1 MYKLKLTLM
10 SLALLTMT
18 MIVGGSLA
26 SMQDRSNDSQQTNQN
41 NSNQN
46 RNSNRSSNRN
56 SNSNRNGNMNS
67 QMMNSNSG
75 MMMNSNSE
83 MMNSGSGMMNSS
95 MGSMSGN
102 ANALD
107 NDFAMTAAMGGQ
119 AEIQMGQLAVQRS
132 TNKQVKKYAQ
142 RMIKDHTKNSRDLQ
156 KVAARKQM
164 TLPANLSADQMQMLN
179 QLQQASAGDFDRM
192 YIETAG
198 VMAHTMMR
206 QLYSNQISNGM
217 DADLKKYASKTLPVV
232 EMHLQMAQQMNAG
245 GMMNNNGSMNM
256 NTNSMDM
263 NRNSNMNSNSNMN
276 RNTNSKRNRNDNS
289 NRNMNSNGNSNGN
302 MNSNSNR

>member
-41 NSNQN
+41 NSSQN

-56 SNSNRNGNMNS
+56 SNSNRNGNMI
-67 QMMNSNSG
+67 SNSG
-75 MMMNSNSE
+75 MMNSNSE

-107 NDFAMTAAMGGQ
+107 NDFAMMAAMGGQ

-164 TLPANLSADQMQMLN
+164 TLPANLSADQTQMLN

-206 QLYSNQISNGM
+206 QLYSNQISNGT

-245 GMMNNNGSMNM
+245 GMTSNNGSMNM
-256 NTNSMDM
+256 NSNSMDM

>member
-10 SLALLTMT
+10 GFALLTMT
-18 MIVGGSLA
+18 MFVGGSLA
-26 SMQDRSNDSQQTNQN
+26 TMQERTNDSQQTNQN

-46 RNSNRSSNRN
+46 RNTNRSSNNR
-56 SNSNRNGNMNS
+56 SNMNRNGNMNS
-67 QMMNSNSG
+67 NSGMMNSGSGTMNSG
-75 MMMNSNSE
+75 SGMMNSNSE

-95 MGSMSGN
+95 MGTMSGN

-107 NDFAMTAAMGGQ
+107 NDFAMMAAMGRQ
-119 AEIQMGQLAVQRS
+119 AEIQMSQLAVQRS
-132 TNKQVKKYAQ
+132 TNKQVQKYAQ

-179 QLQQASAGDFDRM
+179 QLQQASVGDFDRI

-206 QLYSNQISNGM
+206 QLYSNQASNGM

-256 NTNSMDM
+256 N
-263 NRNSNMNSNSNMN
+263 SNSN
-276 RNTNSKRNRNDNS
+276 TNSNRNRNNNS
-289 NRNMNSNGNSNGN
+289 NRNMNSNGASNGN